1 MDMERE
7 DYVDAWFD
15 TDLDTIEVYD
25 DATEL

>member
-15 TDLDTIEVYD
+15 ADLDAIEVYD